1 MGTSAGQWRRPAA
14 ATPSTARLGEGLD
27 ERPAWRGGLSRHRR
41 GVVSVAAAGVRWP
54 QGARAR
60 WERVASPFSSPPPPP
75 SSPVCGRR
83 SPPTWVAARLSP
95 RRPIF
100 LLAGGVARFSSTCR
114 YLSPAGPSERAQFVF
129 LFLSPLF
136 FFSGCAATVRPTGAV
151 IDRAPTTRPL
161 YAPATASRALHSRP
175 DPPPSPLFFFV
186 FVAPAPYHAVLA
198 LLALLH
204 LPPTPCPRVHSSLLA
219 PSPP

>member
-1 MGTSAGQWRRPAA
+1 MSWGPVPA
-14 ATPSTARLGEGLD
+14 S
-27 ERPAWRGGLSRHRR
+27 GG
-41 GVVSVAAAGVRWP
+41 G
-54 QGARAR
+54 
-60 WERVASPFSSPPPPP
+60 PPPPP
-75 SSPVCGRR
+75 PPPLVWGRGWTNGRHGGVGSPAIDGASC
-83 SPPTWVAARLSP
+83 RLP
-95 RRPIF
+95 RRGCGGHKVLGSGSCPRSAPPHPPPPRQFVVDARRPHGWRRAF
-100 LLAGGVARFSSTCR
+100 LPAGLYSCWRAGVARFSSTCR